1 MYIICFIYIYICRFI
16 ICVVTLWWSIP
27 TAWRGLKCSKN
38 YLGSYSGKR
47 LLAASA
53 IWHPKSKDATIKNR
67 RYIAEIVLSASWSWH
82 FIPESSVFK
91 KHRDIFLLRPIV
103 FIFSTRDFVAS
114 LQKTCRCLLPSAKWT
129 CHFSI
134 IFLGFLHE
142 SSIYNHCPNSL
153 SIIRTQAGLS
163 SFCWVFNDI

>member
-1 MYIICFIYIYICRFI
+1 MYHLLYIYIYICRFI
-16 ICVVTLWWSIP
+16 ICCVVTLWWSIP
-27 TAWRGLKCSKN
+27 TAWRFEVFHHIPASSYPLQE
-38 YLGSYSGKR
+38 YLGSSSGKR

-103 FIFSTRDFVAS
+103 FIFSIRDFVAS

-129 CHFSI
+129 CNFSI

-142 SSIYNHCPNSL
+142 SSIY
-153 SIIRTQAGLS
+153 IIIVQTH
-163 SFCWVFNDI
+163 FP